1 MTVFYTIGHS
11 TRSIEDFVSLLR
23 AHGIDRLVDVRRY
36 PGSRRFPHFGRDAL
50 AAHLEEAGIEYVHEP
65 ALGGRR
71 KPDEPSRNT
80 WWRNAQFRAYAD
92 YLATPEFE
100 GALRT
105 LIGRADEKPTAM
117 MCAEAVHWR
126 CHRQLV
132 ADVLVS
138 RGHEVRHI
146 ASESKAIAHELN
158 EHAREED
165 GHLVYPADDQLDLL

>member
-1 MTVFYTIGHS
+1 MTVFYTVGHS
-11 TRSIEDFVSLLR
+11 TRSIEDFVALLR
-23 AHGIDRLVDVRRY
+23 AHGVERLVDVRRY

-50 AAHLEEAGIEYVHEP
+50 AARLADAGIEYVHEP

-71 KPDEPSRNT
+71 KPDEGSRNT

-92 YLATPEFE
+92 YLATDEFE
-100 GALRT
+100 EGLRT
-105 LIGRADEKPTAM
+105 VTDGADDEPTVL

-132 ADVLVS
+132 SDVLVA

-146 ASESKAIAHELN
+146 TSESKADLHVLN
-158 EHAREED
+158 EHARVE
-165 GHLVYPADDQLDLL
+165 GGTLVYPADDQLDLL